1 MLICVKGEKTQP
13 QAPPPDPPQKRK
25 HTETEGKTG
34 KKYVVA
40 VRGGGEKKQRTSQ
53 ITPSSLPPSSLVE
66 TSRES
71 ALAPRPDY
79 D

>member
-13 QAPPPDPPQKRK
+13 QAPPTRPKK
-25 HTETEGKTG
+25 ENTETEGKTG

-53 ITPSSLPPSSLVE
+53 ITPFSLPPSSLVE